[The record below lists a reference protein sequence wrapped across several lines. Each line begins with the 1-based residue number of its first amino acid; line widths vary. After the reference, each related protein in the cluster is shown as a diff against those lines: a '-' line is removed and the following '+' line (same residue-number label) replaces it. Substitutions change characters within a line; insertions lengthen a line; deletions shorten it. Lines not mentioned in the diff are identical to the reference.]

1 LHGLLAIV
9 LAIAARVGRSHEVG
23 ILSNDTGE
31 LDRLAAILVEAAWVL
46 DVDFGAAA
54 FAAVVVVAEL
64 SPAGACESVVGEEAE
79 DHERE
84 DGFG

>member
-1 LHGLLAIV
+1 MDGLFAIV
-9 LAIAARVGRSHEVG
+9 LAVAARVGRSHEVG

-31 LDRLAAILVEAAWVL
+31 LDRLAAILVETTWVL

-64 SPAGACESVVGEEAE
+64 SPAGACESAVGEEAK
-79 DHERE
+79 DGERE